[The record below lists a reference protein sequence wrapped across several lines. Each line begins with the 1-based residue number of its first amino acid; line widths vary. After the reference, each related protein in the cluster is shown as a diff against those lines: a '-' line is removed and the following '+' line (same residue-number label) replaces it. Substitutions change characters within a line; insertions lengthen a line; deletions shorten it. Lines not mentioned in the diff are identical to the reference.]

1 MSIITDEANT
11 VSSLAYSVR
20 TTLLP
25 HAEVSRVA
33 SIRRST
39 SLFSQGQVADSLYFV
54 DDGLIKLTRTN
65 DGGNRIILSI
75 CGPGELV
82 GEEVLAEDAPVY
94 QGDAE
99 ALTTA
104 SLYRIPR
111 DTLIGMLRTN
121 FDFAAALI
129 DYLVHRK
136 SALARK
142 VELLCLHD
150 VEFRILHYLVEL
162 SSLVRPVINGEGYE
176 LPITQA
182 ELADLIGA
190 TRETTS
196 TTLNQLERKGLV
208 KLSRRLLTV
217 PSPSTL
223 QSVAIAKQ
231 TAPQAIASGA

>member
-1 MSIITDEANT
+1 
-11 VSSLAYSVR
+11 VSSLALAMR

-25 HAEVSRVA
+25 QPEVSRVA

-39 SLFSQGQVADSLYFV
+39 SLFAQGQVADSLYFV

-65 DGGNRIILSI
+65 DSGDRIILSI

-82 GEEVLAEDAPVY
+82 GEEVLAEDAPLY
-94 QGDAE
+94 QADAE
-99 ALTTA
+99 ALSTA
-104 SLYRIPR
+104 SLHRIPR
-111 DTLIGMLRTN
+111 DTLVSILRSN

-150 VEFRILHYLVEL
+150 VEYRILHYLIEL
-162 SSLVRPVINGEGYE
+162 SALVKPVIDGEDYQ

-208 KLSRRLLTV
+208 RLSRRLLTV

-223 QSVAIAKQ
+223 RSVAA
-231 TAPQAIASGA
+231 AREVSPQAVANSA

>member
-1 MSIITDEANT
+1 
-11 VSSLAYSVR
+11 VSSLALAMR

-25 HAEVSRVA
+25 QPEVSRVA

-39 SLFSQGQVADSLYFV
+39 SLFAQGQVADSLYFV
-54 DDGLIKLTRTN
+54 DEGLIKLTRTN
-65 DGGNRIILSI
+65 DSGDRIILSI

-82 GEEVLAEDAPVY
+82 GEEVLAEDAPLY
-94 QGDAE
+94 QSDAE
-99 ALTTA
+99 ALSTA
-104 SLYRIPR
+104 TLHRIPR
-111 DTLIGMLRTN
+111 DTLVGILRSN

-150 VEFRILHYLVEL
+150 VEYRILHYLVEL
-162 SSLVRPVINGEGYE
+162 SALVKPVIGGEDYQ

-208 KLSRRLLTV
+208 RLSRRLLTV

-223 QSVAIAKQ
+223 RSVAAARE
-231 TAPQAIASGA
+231 TSPQAVANSA

>member
-1 MSIITDEANT
+1 
-11 VSSLAYSVR
+11 VSSLALAMR

-25 HAEVSRVA
+25 QPEVSRVA

-39 SLFSQGQVADSLYFV
+39 SLFAQGQVADSLYFV

-65 DGGNRIILSI
+65 DSGDRIILSI

-94 QGDAE
+94 QSDAE
-99 ALTTA
+99 ALSTA
-104 SLYRIPR
+104 NLHRIPR
-111 DTLIGMLRTN
+111 DTLVGILRSN

-150 VEFRILHYLVEL
+150 VEYRILHYLVEL
-162 SSLVRPVINGEGYE
+162 SALVKPVIGGEDYQ

-208 KLSRRLLTV
+208 RLSRRLLTV

-223 QSVAIAKQ
+223 RSVAA
-231 TAPQAIASGA
+231 AREVSPQAVANSA

>member
-1 MSIITDEANT
+1 M
-11 VSSLAYSVR
+11 SSLAFAMR
-20 TTLLP
+20 TMLLP
-25 HAEVSRVA
+25 QPEVSRVA

-39 SLFSQGQVADSLYFV
+39 SLFSQGQAADSLYFV
-54 DDGLIKLTRTN
+54 DDGLVKLTRTN
-65 DGGNRIILSI
+65 DSGDRIILSI

-82 GEEVLAEDAPVY
+82 GEEVLAEDASSY
-94 QGDAE
+94 QADAE

-104 SLYRIPR
+104 SLYQIPR
-111 DTLIGMLRTN
+111 ATLVGTLRTN
-121 FDFAAALI
+121 FEFAAALI

-150 VEFRILHYLVEL
+150 VEYRILHYLAEL
-162 SSLVRPVINGEGYE
+162 SALVKPVINGEGYQ

-182 ELADLIGA
+182 ELAEMIGA

-217 PSPSTL
+217 PSPFAL
-223 QSVAIAKQ
+223 RSVAAARE
-231 TAPQAIASGA
+231 TPAQAAASSA

>member
-1 MSIITDEANT
+1 VSIITDEATT
-11 VSSLAYSVR
+11 VSSLALAMR

-25 HAEVSRVA
+25 QPEVSRVA

-39 SLFSQGQVADSLYFV
+39 SLFAQGQVADSLYFV

-65 DGGNRIILSI
+65 DSGDRIILSI

-82 GEEVLAEDAPVY
+82 GEEVLAEDAPLY
-94 QGDAE
+94 QSDAE
-99 ALTTA
+99 ALSTA
-104 SLYRIPR
+104 SLHRIPR
-111 DTLIGMLRTN
+111 DTLVGILRSN

-150 VEFRILHYLVEL
+150 VEYRILHYLVEL
-162 SSLVRPVINGEGYE
+162 SALVKPVINGEDYQ

-208 KLSRRLLTV
+208 RLSRRLLTV

-223 QSVAIAKQ
+223 RSVAAAREIS
-231 TAPQAIASGA
+231 PQAVANSA

>member
-1 MSIITDEANT
+1 
-11 VSSLAYSVR
+11 VSSLALTMR

-25 HAEVSRVA
+25 QPEVSCVA

-39 SLFSQGQVADSLYFV
+39 SLFAQGQVADSLYFV

-65 DGGNRIILSI
+65 DSGDRIILSI

-82 GEEVLAEDAPVY
+82 GEEVLAEDAPLY
-94 QGDAE
+94 QADAE
-99 ALTTA
+99 ALSTA
-104 SLYRIPR
+104 SLHRIPR
-111 DTLIGMLRTN
+111 ETLVNILRTN

-129 DYLVHRK
+129 DYLVRRK

-150 VEFRILHYLVEL
+150 VEYRILHYLIEL
-162 SSLVRPVINGEGYE
+162 SALVKPVVDGEDYQ

-208 KLSRRLLTV
+208 RLSRRLLTV

-223 QSVAIAKQ
+223 RSVAA
-231 TAPQAIASGA
+231 AREVSPQAVANSA

>member
-1 MSIITDEANT
+1 M
-11 VSSLAYSVR
+11 SSLASVVR
-20 TTLLP
+20 TTLLT
-25 HAEVSRVA
+25 HSEVSRVA
-33 SIRRST
+33 PIRRSA
-39 SLFSQGQVADSLYFV
+39 SVFSQGQAADSLYFV
-54 DDGLIKLTRTN
+54 DDGLVKLTRTN
-65 DGGNRIILSI
+65 ESGNRIILCI

-82 GEEVLAEDAPVY
+82 GEEALAKDAPAY

-99 ALTTA
+99 ALSAA
-104 SLYRIPR
+104 SVYRFPR
-111 DTLIGMLRTN
+111 GMITDLLRSN
-121 FDFAAALI
+121 FDFAEAVI

-150 VEFRILHYLVEL
+150 VEYRVLHYLAEL
-162 SSLVRPVINGEGYE
+162 SALVKPTTDSEGYQ

-223 QSVAIAKQ
+223 RNAAAAREMPRHVAAT
-231 TAPQAIASGA
+231 TA

>member
-1 MSIITDEANT
+1 
-11 VSSLAYSVR
+11 VSSLASAMR

-25 HAEVSRVA
+25 HAEVSRVT

-39 SLFSQGQVADSLYFV
+39 SLFSQGQTADSLYFV

-65 DGGNRIILSI
+65 DSGDRIIISI
-75 CGPGELV
+75 SGPGELV
-82 GEEVLAEDAPVY
+82 GEEVLARDASNY
-94 QGDAE
+94 QADAE
-99 ALTTA
+99 ALTA
-104 SLYRIPR
+104 SSLYRIPR
-111 DTLIGMLRTN
+111 DTLLGILRT
-121 FDFAAALI
+121 DFEFATALI

-150 VEFRILHYLVEL
+150 VEYRILHYLAEL
-162 SSLVRPVINGEGYE
+162 SVLVKPVINGEGYQ

-217 PSPSTL
+217 PSPFALRSIAANREFPAQAVAST
-223 QSVAIAKQ
+223 A
-231 TAPQAIASGA
+231 

>member
-1 MSIITDEANT
+1 
-11 VSSLAYSVR
+11 VSSLALAMR

-25 HAEVSRVA
+25 QPEVSRVA

-39 SLFSQGQVADSLYFV
+39 SLFAQGQVADSLYFV

-65 DGGNRIILSI
+65 DSGDRIILSI

-82 GEEVLAEDAPVY
+82 GEEVLAEDAPLY
-94 QGDAE
+94 QSDAE
-99 ALTTA
+99 ALSTA
-104 SLYRIPR
+104 SLHRIPR
-111 DTLIGMLRTN
+111 DTLVGILRSN

-150 VEFRILHYLVEL
+150 VEYRILHYLVEL
-162 SSLVRPVINGEGYE
+162 SALVKPVINGEDYQ

-208 KLSRRLLTV
+208 RLSRRLLTV

-223 QSVAIAKQ
+223 RSVAAAREIS
-231 TAPQAIASGA
+231 PQAVANSA

>member
-1 MSIITDEANT
+1 M
-11 VSSLAYSVR
+11 SSLAFAMR
-20 TTLLP
+20 TTFLP
-25 HAEVSRVA
+25 QSEVSRVA
-33 SIRRST
+33 SIRRSA

-65 DGGNRIILSI
+65 DGGNRIIISI
-75 CGPGELV
+75 SGPGELV
-82 GEEVLAEDAPVY
+82 GEEVLAEDAPLY
-94 QGDAE
+94 QSEAE

-111 DTLIGMLRTN
+111 DTLLGILRTN

-150 VEFRILHYLVEL
+150 VEYRILHYLVEL
-162 SSLVRPVINGEGYE
+162 SSLVKPVINGEDYQ

-208 KLSRRLLTV
+208 RLSRRLLTV
-217 PSPSTL
+217 PSPSAL
-223 QSVAIAKQ
+223 RSIA
-231 TAPQAIASGA
+231 AEREVSPQAVAKGA

>member
-1 MSIITDEANT
+1 M
-11 VSSLAYSVR
+11 SSLAFAMR

-25 HAEVSRVA
+25 QAEVSRMA

-39 SLFSQGQVADSLYFV
+39 SLFSQGQAADSLYFV

-75 CGPGELV
+75 TGPCELV
-82 GEEVLAEDAPVY
+82 GEEVLAEDATAY
-94 QGDAE
+94 QADAE

-111 DTLIGMLRTN
+111 DTLMNMLSTN

-150 VEFRILHYLVEL
+150 VEYRILHYLVEL
-162 SSLVRPVINGEGYE
+162 SSLVRPVINGEGYQ

-208 KLSRRLLTV
+208 RLSRRLLTV

-223 QSVAIAKQ
+223 RSVVAGQEI
-231 TAPQAIASGA
+231 APQAVASGA

>member
-1 MSIITDEANT
+1 M
-11 VSSLAYSVR
+11 SSLALAMR

-25 HAEVSRVA
+25 QPEVSRVA

-39 SLFSQGQVADSLYFV
+39 SLFAQGQVADSLYFV

-65 DGGNRIILSI
+65 DSGDRIILSI

-82 GEEVLAEDAPVY
+82 GEEVLAEDAPLY
-94 QGDAE
+94 QSDAE
-99 ALTTA
+99 ALSTA
-104 SLYRIPR
+104 SLHRIPR
-111 DTLIGMLRTN
+111 DTLVGILRSN

-150 VEFRILHYLVEL
+150 VEYRILHYLVEL
-162 SSLVRPVINGEGYE
+162 SALVKPVINGEDYQ

-208 KLSRRLLTV
+208 RLSRRLLTV

-223 QSVAIAKQ
+223 RSVAAAREIS
-231 TAPQAIASGA
+231 PQAVANSA

>member
-1 MSIITDEANT
+1 
-11 VSSLAYSVR
+11 VSSLAFAVR

-25 HAEVSRVA
+25 QPEVSRVA

-39 SLFSQGQVADSLYFV
+39 TLFSQGQVADSLYFV
-54 DDGLIKLTRTN
+54 EDGLIKLTRTN
-65 DGGNRIILSI
+65 DGGDRIIISI
-75 CGPGELV
+75 SGPGELV
-82 GEEVLAEDAPVY
+82 GEEVLAEDVPLY
-94 QGDAE
+94 QADAE

-104 SLYRIPR
+104 SLHRIPR
-111 DTLIGMLRTN
+111 DTVVSILRTN
-121 FDFAAALI
+121 FDFAAAVI
-129 DYLVHRK
+129 GYLVQRK

-150 VEFRILHYLVEL
+150 VEYRILHYLVEL
-162 SSLVRPVINGEGYE
+162 SALVKPVINGEDYQ

-208 KLSRRLLTV
+208 RLSRRLLTV
-217 PSPSTL
+217 PSPANL
-223 QSVAIAKQ
+223 RNVAAGREVSAQAVAKS
-231 TAPQAIASGA
+231 A

>member
-1 MSIITDEANT
+1 
-11 VSSLAYSVR
+11 VSSLALAMR

-25 HAEVSRVA
+25 QPEVSRVA

-65 DGGNRIILSI
+65 DSGDRIILSI

-82 GEEVLAEDAPVY
+82 GEEVLAEDAPLY
-94 QGDAE
+94 QSDAE
-99 ALTTA
+99 ALSTA
-104 SLYRIPR
+104 SLHRIPR
-111 DTLIGMLRTN
+111 DTLVGILRSN

-150 VEFRILHYLVEL
+150 VEYRILHYLIEL
-162 SSLVRPVINGEGYE
+162 SALVKPVVDGEDYQ

-208 KLSRRLLTV
+208 RLSRRLLTV

-223 QSVAIAKQ
+223 RSVAA
-231 TAPQAIASGA
+231 AREVPPQAVANSA